1 MSTQKAL
8 ELALAGE
15 RINALTELRKY
26 GMEYVQAVHL
36 LESLL
41 VKEQLR
47 VTQNSL
53 RVLLAWCD
61 RMLIDDKHLIGSIC
75 KQADDTSFRHAIS
88 TAEKI
93 LKGAN

>member
-15 RINALTELRKY
+15 RVKAIRLLRID
-26 GMEYVQAVHL
+26 GFEFAPAVHL
-36 LESLL
+36 LDSLL